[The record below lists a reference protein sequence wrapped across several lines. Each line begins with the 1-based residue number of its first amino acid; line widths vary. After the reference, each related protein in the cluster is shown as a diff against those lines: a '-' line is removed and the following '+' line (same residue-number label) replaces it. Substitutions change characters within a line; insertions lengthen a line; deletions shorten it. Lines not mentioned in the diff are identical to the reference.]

1 MTAANKFVRQPR
13 LRLPGISVGPASLL
27 LAAILILLVGS
38 WLAFTQAPRQNPYA
52 PVSLSDR
59 FFYPIEVNPFQRL
72 PKISWNLNGVYVLPE
87 SDRVWAVGDQGLIV
101 HSTDG
106 GLTWRRQDYP
116 GNLASGPSKSPDQ
129 LNQKRSLLDFLLSD
143 AYAVESGY
151 GNETPAAVIDKKVA
165 PDKSL
170 PTASSSRPVVQE
182 NRLNTLERRD
192 TPNQL
197 SEQVNRIEKKRAAT
211 PSEKDN
217 KQDKVDRASEKQ
229 PDLRAVFFLDD
240 SHGWIVGDR
249 GTILATED
257 GGNSWQT
264 QTSGTREALH
274 AVGFG
279 DPLRGWAVGSRG
291 VIVHTEDGGNTWRL
305 QRGGTTEKL
314 SAVSAFDTRLVWAV
328 GAKGAI
334 VHSGDGGRNWLAQSS
349 GSSAQLNSVSFVD
362 SRHGWAVGAYGT
374 IIATDDGGNHWQS
387 QNSGTRAQLTSVA
400 FVDARR
406 GWAAG
411 LNGAI
416 VRTLDGGNA
425 WSVRSS
431 VSEGPL
437 YSIAFAD
444 ARKGWAVGAEGQ
456 IIFSDD
462 GGKTWRSQSKQ
473 TANTLTSVSFVD
485 GRQGWSVGYDGAI
498 LNSRDGGKSW
508 QIQRNKTLEVL
519 NSVTFVDD
527 QWGWAVGQ
535 KGTIVHSRDGG
546 DTWSAQNSG
555 TTDALAAVTFVDR
568 QRGWAVGL
576 GGTVISSDD
585 GGRTWRK
592 QYSGT
597 SNTLV
602 SVTFIDTRRGWA
614 VGWDGTI
621 IHTEDGGLT
630 WSRQNSETGEA
641 LYSVMFVDALRG
653 WAAGWKGTILHTENG
668 GDSWLVQRSGTE
680 EPFNSVMFLDSW
692 QGWAVGWYGTVVH
705 SEDGGKTW
713 AAQSSGT
720 EEALNSVFFSDAR
733 QGWSVGVRGTLLY
746 TVDGGSTWVSPSY
759 KRYPAGWYYLLCLSV
774 VLLAWLA
781 LRNRQEQTLKQET
794 IADLLA
800 SDRPLHTGDPDP
812 LGFSDIARG
821 LSRFVRNP
829 RTEPPLTIAVT
840 GEWGTGKSSLMNLL
854 YEDLQGR
861 GFSTVWFNAWHH
873 QKSEQLL
880 ATLFAN
886 IRRQAIPGW
895 LKFSGLRPVGL
906 LFRLRLLLRR
916 SRRHW
921 LIFLLMVFL
930 LSATIAYIAAESG
943 HFMRLMKWL
952 DAYLTELS
960 NQLKIVF
967 ALGATGATL
976 LPLFV
981 FLKSLQGFALN
992 PLKLMTMH
1000 GGEGQK
1006 AVSVDPGAR
1015 YQFAREFEDVTASLD
1030 LSRMIIF
1037 IDDLDRCAKENV
1049 LEVLEAINF
1058 LVSSG
1063 HCYIILGMAKEWVQI
1078 CVGLGFK
1085 ELATESFSNSR
1096 AEAEIDPVEHRRRFA
1111 RQYLEK
1117 MINIEV
1123 PVPVLDENK
1132 ALKLTVP
1139 EKESI
1144 ALSDFDKLYV
1154 RLGRYLRRNWPM
1166 LAFLTMVSIGTYWG
1180 LQHDL
1185 PVPEKVPE
1193 QQSRL
1198 EELAMWPAADLE
1210 VTTGQDIR
1218 LTLPAA
1224 KSNAK
1229 SDAIALSSHDLE
1241 WVLRADRQSLQQG
1254 LPVQRFAD
1262 GKGELLL
1269 RKLWPAEAKNESE
1282 SSVSPPKDIMESRKH
1297 ETGRGGF
1304 SPGAVNQANWPD
1316 NIPYGVAFVVLL
1328 AGSALLFRKPD
1339 RIVEDSKPFREA
1351 LKIWQEWLLLRK
1363 QTPRTIKRFLNHL
1376 RYMAMRYRKEEEP
1389 RSIWQRWKHGAKQNK
1404 GEQSDFAEPA
1414 LVALHVLYFIEPS
1427 WVADAEKFER
1437 VRQRD
1442 FDELI
1447 DKLSDA
1453 EHTESSAR
1461 KQLSKKLAE
1470 TVEKHQTAFRDE
1482 ILASDEQ
1489 RQLFLNAVSGGELD

>member
-13 LRLPGISVGPASLL
+13 FRLPGISIGPASLL
-27 LAAILILLVGS
+27 LAAILILLIGS
-38 WLAFTQAPRQNPYA
+38 WLAFTQAPRANPYA
-52 PVSLSDR
+52 PVTLSDQ
-59 FFYPIEVNPFQRL
+59 FFYPIEINPFQRL
-72 PKISWNLNGVYVLPE
+72 PKISSNLNSIYVLPE
-87 SDRVWAVGDQGLIV
+87 SGRVWAVGGQGLII
-101 HSTDG
+101 HTRDG

-116 GNLASGPSKSPDQ
+116 GNRASDPSNSSDQ

-143 AYAVESGY
+143 AYAAESGY
-151 GNETPAAVIDKKVA
+151 GNEKPATVIDKKVA

-170 PTASSSRPVVQE
+170 PTASSSRPAAQE
-182 NRLNTLERRD
+182 NRLNTPERRD
-192 TPNQL
+192 IPNQL
-197 SEQVNRIEKKRAAT
+197 SEQVIPIEKKRAGS

-217 KQDKVDRASEKQ
+217 KQEEVVRASEKQ
-229 PDLRAVFFLDD
+229 PDLRAVIFLDD
-240 SHGWIVGDR
+240 RHGWIVGDR

-257 GGNSWQT
+257 GGNSWRT

-279 DPLRGWAVGSRG
+279 DSLQGWAVGSRG

-314 SAVSAFDTRLVWAV
+314 SAISVVDKSLVWAV
-328 GAKGAI
+328 GAKGTI

-387 QNSGTRAQLTSVA
+387 QKSGTRAQLTSVT

-406 GWAAG
+406 GWAG
-411 LNGAI
+411 GFHGAI
-416 VRTLDGGNA
+416 VRTLDGGNT
-425 WSVRSS
+425 WFVQSDLT
-431 VSEGPL
+431 EGPL
-437 YSIAFAD
+437 YSISFAD
-444 ARKGWAVGAEGQ
+444 VRKGWAVGAEGQ

-462 GGKTWRSQSKQ
+462 GGKTWRSRSKQ
-473 TANTLTSVSFVD
+473 TTNTLTSVSFVD
-485 GRQGWSVGYDGAI
+485 GWKGWSVGYDGAI

-508 QIQRNKTLEVL
+508 QIQRSGTQDVL
-519 NSVTFVDD
+519 NSVTFVD
-527 QWGWAVGQ
+527 QLWGWAVGQ
-535 KGTIVHSRDGG
+535 NGTIVHSRDGG

-555 TTDALAAVTFVDR
+555 TTNALAAVTFVDR

-576 GGTVISSDD
+576 GGTVIASDD

-592 QYSGT
+592 QNSGT
-597 SNTLV
+597 TNTLV
-602 SVTFIDTRRGWA
+602 SLKFIDTRRGWA

-621 IHTEDGGLT
+621 IHTEDGGLN
-630 WSRQNSETGEA
+630 WNRQDSGTRQA
-641 LYSVMFVDALRG
+641 LYSVMFVDPLQG
-653 WAAGWKGTILHTENG
+653 WAAGWNGTMLHTENG
-668 GDSWLVQRSGTE
+668 GDSWLAQRSGTE
-680 EPFNSVMFLDSW
+680 EPFNSVMFIDGR
-692 QGWAVGWYGTVVH
+692 QGWAAGWHGTIVH
-705 SEDGGKTW
+705 SEDGGETW
-713 AAQSSGT
+713 SGQSSGT
-720 EEALNSVFFSDAR
+720 GEALNSVFFSDAR
-733 QGWSVGVRGTLLY
+733 QGWGVGVRGTLLY
-746 TVDGGSTWVSPSY
+746 TVDGGSTWGSPAY
-759 KRYPAGWYYLLCLSV
+759 KRYPAAWYYLLCVSV
-774 VLLAWLA
+774 VLLTWLA
-781 LRNRQEQTLKQET
+781 LRNRQEQAVKQET

-854 YEDLQGR
+854 YEDLQDR

-895 LKFSGLRPVGL
+895 LKFSGPRPVGL

-921 LIFLLMVFL
+921 LIFLLMVLL
-930 LSATIAYIAAESG
+930 LSATVAYVAAESG
-943 HFMRLMKWL
+943 HFMRLMSWL
-952 DAYLTELS
+952 DTYLTELS

-992 PLKLMTMH
+992 PLKLMTVH

-1015 YQFAREFEDVTASLD
+1015 YQFAREFQDVTASLD

-1139 EKESI
+1139 EKESL
-1144 ALSDFDKLYV
+1144 ALSEFDKLYV

-1166 LAFLTMVSIGTYWG
+1166 LAFLTMISIGTYWG
-1180 LQHDL
+1180 LLHDL
-1185 PVPEKVPE
+1185 PMPEKVSE
-1193 QQSRL
+1193 QQLRL
-1198 EELAMWPAADLE
+1198 EDLAAWPAEDLE
-1210 VTTGQDIR
+1210 VTTEQGLR
-1218 LTLPAA
+1218 LSLSAA
-1224 KSNAK
+1224 KADFESKA
-1229 SDAIALSSHDLE
+1229 SALSPHALE
-1241 WVLRADRQSLQQG
+1241 WVLRADPQSLQQG
-1254 LPVQRFAD
+1254 LAVQTFAD
-1262 GKGELLL
+1262 GKGKLLL
-1269 RKLWPAEAKNESE
+1269 RKFRPAQAKTKSE
-1282 SSVSPPKDIMESRKH
+1282 IPVSPPEDIMAPREHES
-1297 ETGRGGF
+1297 ETGGF
-1304 SPGAVNQANWPD
+1304 SPGAVNQAAWPE
-1316 NIPYGVAFVVLL
+1316 NIPYVLAIAVLL
-1328 AGSALLFRKPD
+1328 AGLALLFRKPD

-1376 RYMAMRYRKEEEP
+1376 RYMAMRYRIDEEP
-1389 RSIWQRWKHGAKQNK
+1389 RSLWQRWKHDAKQDN
-1404 GEQSDFAEPA
+1404 GGQTVFSEPA
-1414 LVALHVLYFIEPS
+1414 LVALHMLYFIEPS

-1442 FDELI
+1442 FDGLI
-1447 DKLSDA
+1447 DALGDA
-1453 EHTESSAR
+1453 EHTDSTAR
-1461 KQLSKKLAE
+1461 RELSKKLAE
-1470 TVEKHQTAFRDE
+1470 TVKQHQAAFRDE
-1482 ILASDEQ
+1482 SLASDEQ
-1489 RQLFLNAVSGGELD
+1489 RRLFLNAMSGGELG